1 MFHHVP
7 VTKTHTSKNC
17 VVDSVYFYCINC
29 SVCLRC
35 TKNTHTQHTDAHK
48 KKYKERDN
56 AYKNTHPPLLISI
69 FSLLHNTHSSV
80 PHKSD
85 NLSGVVVVLSY
96 LSSVSQK
103 RRKTG
108 RSRWRLWWLSSSTVT
123 SHFCTLGSMRAS
135 SYFRWNARTER
146 QENMTPSQNQGQDG
160 QGENRVDKNGQSE
173 DRANLTRMQAE
184 SRHDASTPMLTA

>member
-7 VTKTHTSKNC
+7 VTKPHTGKNC
-17 VVDSVYFYCINC
+17 VVDSVYFYCIF
-29 SVCLRC
+29 
-35 TKNTHTQHTDAHK
+35 TMHKKHTRHTDAHK

-56 AYKNTHPPLLISI
+56 AYKNTPPPLLISI
-69 FSLLHNTHSSV
+69 FSLLHNIHSSV
-80 PHKSD
+80 LHKSD

-146 QENMTPSQNQGQDG
+146 QENMTPSQNQG
-160 QGENRVDKNGQSE
+160 
-173 DRANLTRMQAE
+173 
-184 SRHDASTPMLTA
+184 HDWTG